1 MKAGI
6 FGLKLHIN
14 GYREGIEK
22 WYYENGKL
30 FSQVLY
36 KNNRKQDV
44 ASFYDEEGNT
54 IMEIT
59 FEDGIPT
66 GVKCQN
72 GKESERGIDGF
83 WMRLP
88 SFCEQ

>member
-1 MKAGI
+1 
-6 FGLKLHIN
+6 
-14 GYREGIEK
+14 
-22 WYYENGKL
+22 
-30 FSQVLY
+30 
-36 KNNRKQDV
+36 
-44 ASFYDEEGNT
+44 
-54 IMEIT
+54 MEIT